1 MAEPDALTV
10 AESNAS
16 TVAEPDALTVAEP
29 DADKRSQTPFG
40 ESTMIVRYS
49 DFALSRAASSSP

>member
-1 MAEPDALTV
+1 MAEP
-10 AESNAS
+10 NAS
-16 TVAEPDALTVAEP
+16 TVAEPDASTVAESNALTVAESN
-29 DADKRSQTPFG
+29 ADKRSQTPFG

>member
-10 AESNAS
+10 AEPDAS